1 MKIDYDLLNYF
12 HLINCSMDHGLINYT
27 YITRLILKLQNLN
40 VFVHLFFFF
49 LTLFSGDLDQEEYAD
64 AEAGGIVS
72 NRTSLFLLT
81 KIV

>member
-1 MKIDYDLLNYF
+1 
-12 HLINCSMDHGLINYT
+12 MDHGLINYT

>member
-1 MKIDYDLLNYF
+1 
-12 HLINCSMDHGLINYT
+12 MDHGLINYT

-40 VFVHLFFFF
+40 VFVHLFFF

-72 NRTSLFLLT
+72 TCNRTSLFLLT

>member
-40 VFVHLFFFF
+40 VFVHLNFF